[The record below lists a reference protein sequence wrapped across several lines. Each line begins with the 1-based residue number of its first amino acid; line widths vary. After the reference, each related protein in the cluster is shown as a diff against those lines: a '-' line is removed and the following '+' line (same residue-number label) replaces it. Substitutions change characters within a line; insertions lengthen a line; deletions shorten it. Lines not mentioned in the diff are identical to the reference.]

1 MKTNPLR
8 VFAAACIVAVGIGLL
23 IFIAKQNNA
32 AQRDF
37 IVYWAAGQQLVHG
50 GNPYDE
56 AAALKL
62 ERAVGYRRATA
73 QAWLSPPV
81 AFFLALPLGFV
92 SANLA
97 SILWMLALLACL
109 VASIRIIWAMNGR
122 PPTRLHLLGYC
133 FAPVMECLMAGQ
145 LGIFLLLA
153 VVLFLYFHKSRPLLA
168 GTLLLPC
175 ALKPHL
181 FLPLAIVLLLWSFHR
196 RTYRVLAAFL
206 VTLLAS
212 CALTLCFDVHV
223 WSQYFRMMAA
233 TEVMQ
238 DYVPTLSATL
248 RFLVDR
254 NAVWIQLI
262 PEAAACLWAI
272 WCFWTRRDRWDWMDR
287 GLLVLLVS
295 VVCTPHAW
303 FTDESV
309 VLPAVLAGVYR
320 AADSGRSLVPFGIV
334 AGVAMIEVMLAIPI
348 TSGYYLWTP
357 LAWLAWYL
365 YATRSK
371 SAPAGELRDEAVGL
385 SD

>member
-1 MKTNPLR
+1 M
-8 VFAAACIVAVGIGLL
+8 
-23 IFIAKQNNA
+23 
-32 AQRDF
+32 
-37 IVYWAAGQQLVHG
+37 
-50 GNPYDE
+50 
-56 AAALKL
+56 
-62 ERAVGYRRATA
+62 
-73 QAWLSPPV
+73 
-81 AFFLALPLGFV
+81 
-92 SANLA
+92 
-97 SILWMLALLACL
+97 
-109 VASIRIIWAMNGR
+109 
-122 PPTRLHLLGYC
+122 
-133 FAPVMECLMAGQ
+133 
-145 LGIFLLLA
+145 
-153 VVLFLYFHKSRPLLA
+153 
-168 GTLLLPC
+168 
-175 ALKPHL
+175 KPHL

-371 SAPAGELRDEAVGL
+371 SAPGELRDEAVGL